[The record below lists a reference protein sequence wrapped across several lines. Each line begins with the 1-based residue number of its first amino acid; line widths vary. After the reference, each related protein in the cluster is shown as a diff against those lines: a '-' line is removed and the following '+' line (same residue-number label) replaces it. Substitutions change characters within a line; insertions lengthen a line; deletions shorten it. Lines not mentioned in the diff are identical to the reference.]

1 MSKAQVGNQ
10 ATIISAEKEERN
22 RLYVRF
28 KKALMKYQNDKQNG
42 VPDVDVQKS
51 IMEQARAQ
59 FIEADAR
66 LPLQDRIWK
75 TQNITVMQ

>member
-1 MSKAQVGNQ
+1 MSNAQVGNQ
-10 ATIISAEKEERN
+10 ATMIPAEKEERN

-28 KKALMKYQNDKQNG
+28 KKALIKYQNDKRNE
-42 VPDVDVQKS
+42 VPNVDVQKS

-59 FIEADAR
+59 FIEADTR

-75 TQNITVMQ
+75 TQSISNVK